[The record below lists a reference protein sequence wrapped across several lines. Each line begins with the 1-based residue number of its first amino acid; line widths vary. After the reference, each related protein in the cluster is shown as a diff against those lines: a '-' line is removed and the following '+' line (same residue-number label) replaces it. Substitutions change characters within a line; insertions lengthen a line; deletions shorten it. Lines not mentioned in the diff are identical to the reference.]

1 MKKTKLLA
9 AVFSA
14 WMLLQSYPLSVS
26 ATEVA
31 TEATAETPSHQSVQA
46 TESVEIPFGQVSIQ
60 SGCRTIA
67 GMSPLDGKER
77 KLNTAQAVFVYEQN
91 TDTVIYSYNA
101 DTKLSPG
108 TLTKMVAAL
117 VAVELCELDEVVTV
131 SSRNISR
138 LPAGSQNVNLKQDEQ
153 LTVEDLLHCLVLD
166 YANDAAIA
174 LAEHVSGNQQGF
186 LVLMNDRVKQMGC
199 SGTEFNNIHGLDNAT
214 SWTTARDMARIMAE
228 VSKNETLVEILKTTG
243 YSVAPTNRTEKK
255 RELVTQNYLISEA
268 TISKYYDQ
276 RVKIGMASYT
286 NLSGASLICTA
297 EKGKLNLV
305 CVIMGALREFNPDK
319 TWQVTS
325 YGNFD
330 EMTELL
336 EYTFGNFKVNQILY
350 DGQSLE
356 QFDVIDGESQAVGQP
371 KINLDTVLPANA
383 RMDNLTKYFSPLD
396 GGLTAPIKK
405 GDMIGTVSI
414 WYRNSCLAEAEL
426 FAMGDVSSQ
435 SNLGL
440 KIEGEEAQTDGNSGE
455 ALEILLTVCLFIL
468 VPAGLY
474 LTINAWR
481 RSRARAR
488 RRKRR
493 ESRRRSW

>member
-1 MKKTKLLA
+1 M
-9 AVFSA
+9 F
-14 WMLLQSYPLSVS
+14 LSVLLLMNAVITPIS
-26 ATEVA
+26 ATEMV
-31 TEATAETPSHQSVQA
+31 SQST
-46 TESVEIPFGQVSIQ
+46 TESLPQVTEPVEIPFGQVSIQ
-60 SGCRTIA
+60 NGCRTIA

-101 DTKLSPG
+101 DTKLAPG

-117 VAVELCELDEVVTV
+117 VVAELSELDEVVKV

-138 LPAGSQNVNLKQDEQ
+138 LPAGSRNVNLRQDEE

-166 YANDAAIA
+166 NANDAAIA

-199 SGTEFNNIHGLDNAT
+199 TSTEFNNIHGLDNAT
-214 SWTTARDMARIMAE
+214 SWTTARDMARIVKE
-228 VSKNETLVEILKTTG
+228 VSKNETLIEIFKAT
-243 YSVAPTNRTEKK
+243 YYEVPPTNRTEKE
-255 RELVTQNYLISEA
+255 RELYTQNYLISEA
-268 TISKYYDQ
+268 TISKYYNPN
-276 RVKIGMASYT
+276 VKIGSQSYT
-286 NLSGASLICTA
+286 DLSGASLVCTA
-297 EKGKLNLV
+297 EKGRLNLI
-305 CVIMGALREFNPDK
+305 CVVLGAMREFNPEK

-336 EYTFGNFKVNQILY
+336 EYVFANFKVNQILY

-371 KINLDTVLPANA
+371 KVNYNTVLPVTAK
-383 RMDNLTKYFSPLD
+383 MDNLTKYFSPLD

-405 GDMIGTVSI
+405 DEMIGTVSI

-426 FAMGDVSSQ
+426 YSMGDVSSQ
-435 SNLGL
+435 SNSGL
-440 KIEGEEAQTDGNSGE
+440 TIQGEEIQDEKNMSG
-455 ALEILLTVCLFIL
+455 ALDVLLTVCLFIL
-468 VPAGLY
+468 IPMGLY
-474 LTINAWR
+474 LAINAWR

>member
-1 MKKTKLLA
+1 MKKKNWIWALLS
-9 AVFSA
+9 AVL
-14 WMLLQSYPLSVS
+14 LLQAVVMPAGATGLSPEPTDASVPQQ
-26 ATEVA
+26 TE
-31 TEATAETPSHQSVQA
+31 ETQPS
-46 TESVEIPFGQVSIQ
+46 EIPFGQVSIQ
-60 SGCRTIA
+60 NGCRTIA

-101 DTKLSPG
+101 DTKLAPG
-108 TLTKMVAAL
+108 TLTKIVMAL
-117 VAVELCELDEVVTV
+117 VVVELCELEDVVTV
-131 SSRNISR
+131 SSLNISR
-138 LPAGSQNVNLKQDEQ
+138 LPPGSDNIKLKHDEQ
-153 LTVEDLLHCLVLD
+153 LTVEDLLHCLILD
-166 YANDAAIA
+166 NANDAAVA

-199 SGTEFNNIHGLDNAT
+199 TSTEFNNIHGLDNAT
-214 SWTTARDMARIMAE
+214 SWTTARDMARIVREA
-228 VSKNETLVEILKTTG
+228 SKNETLTEIFKAT
-243 YSVAPTNRTEKK
+243 YYEVPPTNRTETE
-255 RELVTQNYLISEA
+255 RELYTRNYMISEA
-268 TISKYYDQ
+268 TISKYYNPN
-276 RVKIGMASYT
+276 VKIGLQSYT
-286 NLSGASLICTA
+286 NLSGASLAITA

-305 CVIMGALREFNPDK
+305 CVILGALREFNPEK

-336 EYTFGNFKVNQILY
+336 EYVFANFKVNQILY

-371 KINLDTVLPANA
+371 KVNYNTVLPATA
-383 RMDNLTKYFSPLD
+383 KMDNLTKYFSPLE
-396 GGLTAPIKK
+396 GGLTAPIKE
-405 GDMIGTVSI
+405 DEMIGTVSI

-426 FAMGDVSSQ
+426 YAMGDVASR
-435 SNLGL
+435 SNSGL
-440 KIEGEEAQTDGNSGE
+440 TILGEELQEEKNMSG
-455 ALEILLTVCLFIL
+455 ALDVLLTVCLFVL
-468 VPAGLY
+468 VPVVLY

-493 ESRRRSW
+493 EDRRRSW

>member
-1 MKKTKLLA
+1 MKKYRWIGMLLA
-9 AVFSA
+9 VVLILQVFA
-14 WMLLQSYPLSVS
+14 PPVS
-26 ATEVA
+26 ATEVT
-31 TEATAETPSHQSVQA
+31 TEPTETTQTIPGE
-46 TESVEIPFGQVSIQ
+46 TESSQIPFGQVSIQ
-60 SGCRTIA
+60 NGCRTIS

-108 TLTKMVAAL
+108 TLTKIVTAL

-138 LPAGSQNVNLKQDEQ
+138 LPPGSQNVNLKEAEE

-166 YANDAAIA
+166 LANDAAIA

-199 SGTEFNNIHGLDNAT
+199 TGTEFNNIHGLDNAT

-228 VSKNETLVEILKTTG
+228 ASKNETLVEIFKTTG
-243 YSVAPTNRTEKK
+243 YAVPPTNRTEKE
-255 RELVTQNYLISEA
+255 RSLVTQNYLISERV
-268 TISKYYDQ
+268 ISKYYDQ

-286 NLSGASLICTA
+286 TLSGASLVCTA
-297 EKGKLNLV
+297 EKGKLDVV
-305 CVIMGALREFNPDK
+305 CVIMGALREYNPDK

-330 EMTELL
+330 EMVELL
-336 EYTFGNFKVNQILY
+336 EYTFGNFKVNQVLY

-356 QFDVIDGESQAVGQP
+356 QFDVIDGESQVVGQP
-371 KINLDTVLPANA
+371 KVNYDSVLPIEAK
-383 RMDNLTKYFSPLD
+383 MDNLTKYFSPMD
-396 GGLTAPIKK
+396 GGLSAPITK
-405 GDMIGTVSI
+405 GEMIGTVSI

-426 FAMGDVSSQ
+426 FAMGDVSSK
-435 SNLGL
+435 SNSGL
-440 KIEGEEAQTDGNSGE
+440 TIQGEEALANNDGGG
-455 ALEILLTVCLFIL
+455 AMDVILTICLAIL
-468 VPAGLY
+468 IPAGLY

-493 ESRRRSW
+493 ENRRRSW